1 MGFTV
6 GAKITADILD
16 EITNGLIGTNLWH
29 NVDTTWTTQ
38 LKTGNNARVVLCYGA
53 AGAVGK
59 GNTTLSA
66 NMIAGTKIVPVVDI
80 TNFSV
85 GDKVVLGAPGA
96 GPTGSEVRVISSIGA
111 GTLTLDANVN
121 ITHYAAERCA
131 NVDLEIY
138 MAIEVINSA
147 YNYYYGN
154 QGWWY
159 YGKGYHIVLSASW
172 DSTAHTYPAS
182 NQATFVPFETQRD
195 TVYAD
200 LASLIVVYNL
210 WVENNGNGFVIM
222 GRPEPNASDANQ
234 QSFIV
239 VVERNPA
246 KEYTDG
252 YTNFFCFTSVNIWQN
267 CLYDGNWTPTLWR
280 NRTLL
285 RPFAYQ
291 YPDHTSWTSYGANG
305 NGLSFVPTP
314 SYYAFKST
322 GNNKVYY
329 VKPIIHNISGQTAPI
344 FQSDIF
350 FLWNE
355 GLGLIDGD
363 VISIEG
369 RTTKYLCK
377 GIDSPD
383 STNRLTYAMKFVE

>member
-16 EITNGLIGTNLWH
+16 EIVNGLIGTDLWH

-38 LKTGNNARVVLCYGA
+38 LKTGNNARVVLCYGT

-59 GNTTLSA
+59 GNTSLST
-66 NMIAGTKIVPVVDI
+66 NMIAGTKIVPVIDT
-80 TNFSV
+80 TNFSI
-85 GDKVVLGAPGA
+85 GDKVILGAPGA
-96 GPTGSEVRVISSIGA
+96 GPTGSEVRVISSIGT

-121 ITHYAAERCA
+121 ITHYATERCA
-131 NVDLEIY
+131 NVDLEVY
-138 MAIEVINSA
+138 MTIEIINSA

-159 YGKGYHIVLSASW
+159 YGKGYHIVFSASW
-172 DSTAHTYPAS
+172 DSTAHTYPTS
-182 NQATFVPFETQRD
+182 NQATFIPFESQRD

-200 LASLIVVYNL
+200 LASLIVVYDL

-222 GRPEPNASDANQ
+222 GRPEPNASDGNQ
-234 QSFIV
+234 QSFII

-267 CLYDGNWTPTLWR
+267 CLYDGNWCPTLWR

-291 YPDHTSWTSYGANG
+291 YPDHTSYTSYGANG

-314 SYYAFKST
+314 SYYAFKSN

-344 FQSDIF
+344 FQSDLF

-355 GLGLIDGD
+355 GLGLINGD

-383 STNRLTYAMKFVE
+383 STNRLTFAMKFVE